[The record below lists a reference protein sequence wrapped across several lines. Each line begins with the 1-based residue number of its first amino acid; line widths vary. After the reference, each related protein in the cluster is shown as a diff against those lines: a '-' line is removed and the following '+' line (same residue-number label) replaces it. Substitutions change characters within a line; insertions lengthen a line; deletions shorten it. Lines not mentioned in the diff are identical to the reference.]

1 MTTQPYVKFPREL
14 AGRQPDIEDDDSD
27 TQIAQRVVDEDG
39 PTNQPLASVTSIVK
53 PRAIH
58 ALTVMNPH
66 AVEMRPV
73 GHGGHGETLVGMS
86 TPREL
91 TAMGEPVRTRPPTMQ
106 QVMQPMPQPMRT
118 AARGTPFKIDP
129 ADRPSRVRSIGT
141 PSPVPLFGNT
151 GAVSVQPRQT
161 GLAPFAPA
169 PAQAQAQETILMPH
183 ADHDHKLQATVAMVQ
198 APIET
203 HLAVLQGS
211 PYAVQVATPAAPV
224 LANQGAHG
232 VVIGGEITA
241 KPQSKFAEYAE
252 IGLPNP
258 QPSKAAKGAAKLV
271 VSGYRLM
278 GFGILTVIVAVL
290 IGYITQTAF
299 YFVSHSWICPTV
311 ISATDDKVIQLNTEL
326 AAQQNIRDKL
336 ESDMHDAER
345 AAEAEGDFQK
355 EFANAV
361 KADLDGRKVALGHMQ
376 ALANAA
382 YSTRQKISATNEGYA
397 RELATTT
404 QKEYDAGLVDR
415 QHQMT
420 STFTVAQISDA
431 QLRLQQSEVTFEQQ
445 AADLKQQT
453 DALDGLLD
461 AKNPQRKMLSYEV
474 LKMKHDYDVSKV
486 ARAKAVENRKMLFDS
501 LARQDK
507 IIAGIKDSAYLRALD
522 DKAVVAQVPYGNLEN
537 AKVGTPLYACDVG
550 MVWCHQVGT
559 VGAVLPGEVQFK
571 NPKRDT
577 LIRGQLVEL
586 QMTDSDA
593 ATEEM
598 LFVGG
603 EPLGF

>member
-1 MTTQPYVKFPREL
+1 M
-14 AGRQPDIEDDDSD
+14 GS
-27 TQIAQRVVDEDG
+27 
-39 PTNQPLASVTSIVK
+39 
-53 PRAIH
+53 
-58 ALTVMNPH
+58 
-66 AVEMRPV
+66 PV
-73 GHGGHGETLVGMS
+73 
-86 TPREL
+86 P
-91 TAMGEPVRTRPPTMQ
+91 TRPPTMQ
-106 QVMQPMPQPMRT
+106 QVMQPLPMSQQVRAKGT
-118 AARGTPFKIDP
+118 ALKIEP
-129 ADRPSRVRSIGT
+129 SDRPSRLRSIGT

-151 GAVSVQPRQT
+151 GAQPAQQPAPLPPRPN

-169 PAQAQAQETILMPH
+169 PAQAQETVMMPH
-183 ADHDHKLQATVAMVQ
+183 AEHDHRLQATIAMVQ
-198 APIET
+198 APIEAQI
-203 HLAVLQGS
+203 AVMQAS
-211 PYAVQVATPAAPV
+211 PYAVQVAAPMSPVPA
-224 LANQGAHG
+224 NQQHQGAHG
-232 VVIGGEITA
+232 VVIGGEINA

-271 VSGYRLM
+271 VSGYRFM
-278 GFGILTVIVAVL
+278 GFSILTVIVAVL
-290 IGYITQTAF
+290 VGYITQTAF

-326 AAQQNIRDKL
+326 AAQQNVRDKI

-345 AAEAEGDFQK
+345 AAEAEGNFQK

-361 KADLDGRKVALGHMQ
+361 KADFEGRKVALGHMQ

-382 YSTRQKISATNEGYA
+382 YSTRQKITATNEGYA
-397 RELATTT
+397 KQLATTT
-404 QKEYDAGLVDR
+404 QAEYDAGLVDR
-415 QHQMT
+415 QHQMS

-445 AADLKQQT
+445 AADLRQQT
-453 DALDGLLD
+453 VALDALLD
-461 AKNPQRKMLSYEV
+461 DKNPQRKMLSYEV

-486 ARAKAVENRKMLFDS
+486 ALAKAVENRKMLFES

-507 IIAGIKDSAYLRALD
+507 MLNGIKDSAYIRALN
-522 DKAVVAQVPYGNLEN
+522 DKSVVAQVPYGNLEN

-586 QMTDSDA
+586 QLTDSDA

-603 EPLGF
+603 APLGF

>member
-14 AGRQPDIEDDDSD
+14 AGRQLDIDDNDDSD
-27 TQIAQRVVDEDG
+27 TQIARRVVDDDA
-39 PTNQPLASVTSIVK
+39 PTNQPLASVTPIVK

-73 GHGGHGETLVGMS
+73 GQGSHGATLVGMS
-86 TPREL
+86 T
-91 TAMGEPVRTRPPTMQ
+91 GEPVRTRPPTMQ
-106 QVMQPMPQPMRT
+106 QVMQPMPAPMPAPMRT

-129 ADRPSRVRSIGT
+129 ADRPSRVRATGT

-151 GAVSVQPRQT
+151 GPMPVTVQPRPS

-169 PAQAQAQETILMPH
+169 PVQPQETVLMPH
-183 ADHDHKLQATVAMVQ
+183 AEHDHKLQATVAMVQ
-198 APIET
+198 APAYAPNDAQV
-203 HLAVLQGS
+203 AVLQGA
-211 PYAVQVATPAAPV
+211 PYAVQVATPAT
-224 LANQGAHG
+224 
-232 VVIGGEITA
+232 VVVNGEITA

-252 IGLPNP
+252 IGLANP

-271 VSGYRLM
+271 VSSYRLL

-326 AAQQNIRDKL
+326 AAQQNIRDKI

-376 ALANAA
+376 ALASAA
-382 YSTRQKISATNEGYA
+382 YSTRQKITATNEGYA

-415 QHQMT
+415 QHEMT

-486 ARAKAVENRKMLFDS
+486 ALAKAVENRKMLFES

-507 IIAGIKDSAYLRALD
+507 IIGGIKDSAYLRALN
-522 DKAVVAQVPYGNLEN
+522 DKTVVAQVPYGNLEN
-537 AKVGTPLYACDVG
+537 AKIGTPLYACDVG